1 MPSGIAMLFAI
12 DEALGST
19 HSGSASRSTLGEGWA
34 LARADLTH
42 DLIRLICRVPTR
54 DSESREEQD

>member
-1 MPSGIAMLFAI
+1 MLFAI